1 MRTPPTTGPARA
13 ALAFGAGAFCVQFDS
28 FALNTALPAIGADLG
43 LSGARLPLTVGVYLL
58 ACAAAMVPGGRIG
71 DAVGHRA
78 VLACGLALFG
88 AGSLLCA
95 LAPTGELLI
104 AFRALQGV
112 GGGLVMPSGLALVG
126 RDARAAGLALGA
138 AGSATALGPVLGGM
152 LTELAGW
159 RWVFAGVLPITAAAL
174 VAAVAAG
181 SAGAPGKAADGP
193 REGAGGGTG
202 GTVDSP
208 REDVPG
214 AGTGGGAGRPG
225 RGAGLG
231 REFAAGTALG
241 ALANAATVVWLFAG
255 PVLLQGAAGLTPA
268 QAGPAFALPSLAM
281 AAAGPAAG
289 RIADRFPA
297 LPALALLTSAG
308 CAGLAALPAAA
319 SAPLPALLALLTACG
334 LALGTAN
341 ALALIATRRAAPEHS
356 AGLASG
362 IAKTAVTAAGGA
374 AMAALGAL
382 PAAR

>member
-43 LSGARLPLTVGVYLL
+43 LSEARLPLTVGVYLL

-174 VAAVAAG
+174 VAAAAAG
-181 SAGAPGKAADGP
+181 SAGAPGQDAGGGARGP
-193 REGAGGGTG
+193 RKSIGGGTG
-202 GTVDSP
+202 G
-208 REDVPG
+208 
-214 AGTGGGAGRPG
+214 GRPG

-231 REFAAGTALG
+231 RAFAAGTALG
-241 ALANAATVVWLFAG
+241 SLANAATVVWLFAG
-255 PVLLQGAAGLTPA
+255 PALLQGAADLTPA

-289 RIADRFPA
+289 RIADRLPA
-297 LPALALLTSAG
+297 LPALALLTAAG
-308 CAGLAALPAAA
+308 CAGLAALPASA

-341 ALALIATRRAAPEHS
+341 ALALIATRRAAPDRS